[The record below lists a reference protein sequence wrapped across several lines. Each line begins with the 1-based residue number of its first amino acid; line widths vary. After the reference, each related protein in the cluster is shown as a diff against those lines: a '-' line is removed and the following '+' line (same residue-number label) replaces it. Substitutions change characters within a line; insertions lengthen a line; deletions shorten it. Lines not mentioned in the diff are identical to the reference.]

1 MKPTDKMWLLRHKS
15 LQVEE
20 VKVISQA
27 DWKEVSNFA
36 SRKYSQSVSTIFNN
50 NLYRTIGVYI
60 YV

>member
-36 SRKYSQSVSTIFNN
+36 SR
-50 NLYRTIGVYI
+50 
-60 YV
+60 